1 MVKFG
6 ERNSFMSTVELKSSL
21 HHLIDLIDDDAVLQA
36 YVTLLSREVN
46 HQKDFWDELTED
58 QKQKI
63 DRGLADLNEG
73 KKKSLSEVF
82 KKYQ

>member
-1 MVKFG
+1 
-6 ERNSFMSTVELKSSL
+6 MSTVELKSSL